1 MHGDA
6 LLIILLLVFG
16 CAAFFFGVIYC
27 ICQLFAWVSRGVWG
41 VLRHR
46 CSSGPAAWPAA
57 GSRRRVCSNER
68 CRKLEYRK
76 ARYCSQCG
84 TPFAPAPTR
93 DES

>member
-1 MHGDA
+1 MQGDA

-41 VLRHR
+41 VFRPR
-46 CSSGPAAWPAA
+46 CSSDSAARPAA
-57 GSRRRVCSNER
+57 GSRRRVCPNKR
-68 CRKLEYRK
+68 CRKLEYRQ
-76 ARYCSQCG
+76 ARYCSPCG
-84 TPFAPAPTR
+84 TPFAPAPTQ